1 MQSFFNVLHCHPG
14 VNIRRFSTMQK
25 KKTTKKPKETV
36 GCFMFIKRKYTMKRI
51 ISKQNEQ

>member
-1 MQSFFNVLHCHPG
+1 MQSFFNVLHCYPG
-14 VNIRRFSTMQK
+14 VNISRFSTMQ

-36 GCFMFIKRKYTMKRI
+36 GCFMFIKRKYTMKKI

>member
-1 MQSFFNVLHCHPG
+1 MLHCYPG
-14 VNIRRFSTMQK
+14 VNISRFSTMQ

-36 GCFMFIKRKYTMKRI
+36 GCFMFIKRKYTMKKI